1 MALNLITPASPLP
14 KLREQ
19 MASVPCLYFFPFAHV
34 PSFDVQAL
42 ISSAIYFFRGLFPTT
57 PKFSSLH
64 SHFILLDIKRIRVS
78 PAGSGQKRKTTGYI
92 LEEKF
97 LIPEGRYILV
107 YMYVSYT
114 DDLHQGCSTIALE

>member
-14 KLREQ
+14 KLCEQ
-19 MASVPCLYFFPFAHV
+19 MASVPCFYFFPFAHV

-42 ISSAIYFFRGLFPTT
+42 ISSAIFFRGLFPTT

-64 SHFILLDIKRIRVS
+64 SHFILLDTKRIRVS
-78 PAGSGQKRKTTGYI
+78 PAGSGQKKKTTGHI

-97 LIPEGRYILV
+97 LISEGRYILV

-114 DDLHQGCSTIALE
+114 DDLHKGCYAIALE

>member
-1 MALNLITPASPLP
+1 MLLL
-14 KLREQ
+14 
-19 MASVPCLYFFPFAHV
+19 FPFAHV

-42 ISSAIYFFRGLFPTT
+42 ISSAIFFSRGLFSAT

-64 SHFILLDIKRIRVS
+64 SHFILLDMGGIRVS
-78 PAGSGQKRKTTGYI
+78 PAGSGQKNKTTGHI

-97 LIPEGRYILV
+97 LISEGRYILV